1 MRPLERLFRGRASAD
16 SSSLASYG
24 TARPGKPIL
33 LYGFPALSLGGM
45 GEGGEKRPLVIA
57 EDRFR
62 SKATP
67 CPSCGVRSLLLTS
80 TLLPSGGAGQMSTR
94 SSGGEQL
101 SPNASSRLLLGGRDI
116 DPASSP
122 FRSQPR
128 TQMRVPWL
136 ELCVVLEPHRSPFL
150 PDHDVA
156 TVPWDIADR
165 YDVILPTHRN
175 TDKERL
181 VFMR

>member
-1 MRPLERLFRGRASAD
+1 MGRLDPVSPYCSTDSPLYRLVGW
-16 SSSLASYG
+16 
-24 TARPGKPIL
+24 GK
-33 LYGFPALSLGGM
+33 
-45 GEGGEKRPLVIA
+45 GGEKRPLVIA